1 MRPSK
6 ILPLVM
12 PIEAEQA
19 DRDPSKVSW
28 TMLLLRESYKSSVSI
43 SS

>member
-12 PIEAEQA
+12 PIEVEQV
-19 DRDPSKVSW
+19 DWDPLQESW
-28 TMLLLRESYKSSVSI
+28 TMLLLRESYRLSVSI